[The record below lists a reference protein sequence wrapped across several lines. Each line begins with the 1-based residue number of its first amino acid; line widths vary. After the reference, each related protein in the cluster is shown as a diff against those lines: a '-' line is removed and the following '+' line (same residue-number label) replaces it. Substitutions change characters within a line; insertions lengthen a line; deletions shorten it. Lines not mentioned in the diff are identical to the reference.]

1 MCGIAGYVN
10 LKADLSQSRSVEKDG
25 LVRALERMRFR
36 GPDGADTWSDERCA
50 LGHRRLA
57 IIDLSDGGRQPM
69 ARHGRI
75 ITFNGE
81 IYNHE
86 ALRLEL
92 EALGHVFQSRS
103 DTEVLLAGWRQWGA
117 DLLPRLSG
125 MFAFALWDAQAGELV
140 LARDRFGKKPLVYA
154 CRGTQ
159 LAFASDL
166 AALRRIVDVPA
177 EIDQDALKLFFALRY
192 IPEPW
197 TILQAARKLP
207 MGSLARFGADG
218 LSIERWDRGA
228 RARRPVFTDRQ
239 EAIAALRQRFDAAVT
254 ERLVSDV
261 PVGAFLSG
269 GIDSAIVCASL
280 AAQGHKARSF
290 TVGFP
295 GAAEYYE
302 ERPAAKQVARYLGLD
317 HTEIEINPQ
326 DAERMVDDVFA
337 ACDEPFADSS
347 ALPAYLLSRE
357 TRRFVTVALS
367 GDGSDEVFAGYRK
380 YQGEIWVRQW
390 QAIPVSLRNMLTAA
404 LQAMPENKDNALL
417 EWVRRMRRFA
427 AHAGKDLVARQAGWA
442 ETLDEQELG
451 ALLLQWRP
459 KPDVQGLFAP
469 LLEEAEGDPVNRM
482 LYAEQGIVLNGDM
495 LRKVDMMSMANSL
508 EVRCPFLD
516 RELTDIAA
524 AIPGSWKLE
533 QGRGKAILRDAFADR
548 LPADVFR
555 RPKKGFEMPIA
566 NWLGTSLRERLRA
579 ASDPQRLRRQGL
591 LNPDEVQRWIQ
602 QLDSGR
608 RDTSAALW
616 SLLAFQSWM
625 DGEGNIA

>member
-1 MCGIAGYVN
+1 MCGIVGLVN
-10 LKADLSQSRSVEKDG
+10 LKGLGADAPDRLAP
-25 LVRALERMRFR
+25 ALHRMQFR
-36 GPDGADTWSDERCA
+36 GPDGAETWSDERCA
-50 LGHRRLA
+50 FGHRRLA
-57 IIDLSDGGRQPM
+57 IIDLTPGGLQPM

-117 DLLPRLSG
+117 GLLPRLSG

-154 CRGTQ
+154 CQDGQ
-159 LAFASDL
+159 IAFASDL
-166 AALRRIVDVPA
+166 AALRSIVNISGD
-177 EIDQDALKLFFALRY
+177 IDQDALKLFFALRY

-207 MGSLARFGADG
+207 MGSLARFGANG
-218 LSIERWDRGA
+218 LSIERWDHGA
-228 RARRPVFTDRQ
+228 RAQRPIFGDRR
-239 EAIAALRQRFDAAVT
+239 EAMVALRARFDAAVT

-280 AAQGHKARSF
+280 AAQGHQARSF

-295 GAAEYYE
+295 GAADYYE
-302 ERPAAKQVARYLGLD
+302 ERPAARQVALHLGLD
-317 HTEIEINPQ
+317 HTEIEIGPQ
-326 DAERMVDDVFA
+326 DAEGIIDDVFA

-347 ALPAYLLSRE
+347 ALPVYLLSRE

-367 GDGSDEVFAGYRK
+367 GDGADEVFAGYRK

-390 QAIPVSLRNMLTAA
+390 QLMPAA
-404 LQAMPENKDNALL
+404 LRGTIVALLKTMPENKGNPAL
-417 EWVRRMRRFA
+417 EWLRRLRRFA
-427 AHAGKDLVARQAGWA
+427 SHADKGSLARQAGWA
-442 ETLDEQELG
+442 ETLSEEELA
-451 ALLLQWRP
+451 ALLTGYKS

-469 LLEEAEGDPVNRM
+469 LLQEAEGDAINRM

-495 LRKVDMMSMANSL
+495 LRKVDLMSMANSL

-524 AIPGSWKLE
+524 AIPGDWKLE
-533 QGRGKAILRDAFADR
+533 RGRGKAILRDAFADR
-548 LPADVFR
+548 LPAEVFQ

-566 NWLGTSLRERLRA
+566 TWLRTSLRDRLRA
-579 ASDPQRLRRQGL
+579 ASDSQHLRRQGL
-591 LNPDEVQRWIQ
+591 LNPDQVQHWIA

-616 SLLAFQSWM
+616 SLLAFQAWM
-625 DGEGNIA
+625 DGESSRGTT

>member
-1 MCGIAGYVN
+1 MCGIVGLVN
-10 LKADLSQSRSVEKDG
+10 LKGLGGDARDRLMPALHRMQS
-25 LVRALERMRFR
+25 R
-36 GPDGADTWSDERCA
+36 GPDGAEVWSDERCVF
-50 LGHRRLA
+50 GHRRLA
-57 IIDLSDGGRQPM
+57 IIDLTLGGLQPM

-103 DTEVLLAGWRQWGA
+103 DTEVLLAGWRQWNVE
-117 DLLPRLSG
+117 LLPRLSG

-154 CRGTQ
+154 CQDGQ

-166 AALRRIVDVPA
+166 AALRKIINISGD
-177 EIDQDALKLFFALRY
+177 IDQDALKLFFALRY

-218 LSIERWDRGA
+218 LSIERWDHGA
-228 RARRPVFTDRQ
+228 RAQRPVFGDRH
-239 EAIAALRQRFDAAVT
+239 EAMAALRARFDAAVT

-280 AAQGHKARSF
+280 AAQGHRARSF

-295 GAAEYYE
+295 GAADYYE
-302 ERPAAKQVARYLGLD
+302 ERPAARRVAVHLGLD
-317 HTEIEINPQ
+317 HTEIEIGPQ
-326 DAERMVDDVFA
+326 DAEGIIDDVFS

-347 ALPAYLLSRE
+347 ALPVYLLSRE

-367 GDGSDEVFAGYRK
+367 GDGADEVFAGYRK
-380 YQGEIWVRQW
+380 YQGETWVRQW
-390 QAIPVSLRNMLTAA
+390 QVLPAA
-404 LQAMPENKDNALL
+404 LRGTIVALLKTIPENKGNPAL
-417 EWVRRMRRFA
+417 EWLRRLRRFA
-427 AHAGKDLVARQAGWA
+427 THADKDSLARQAGWA
-442 ETLDEQELG
+442 ETLSEEELAATLTG
-451 ALLLQWRP
+451 YKS

-469 LLEEAEGDPVNRM
+469 LLQEAEGDAINRM

-495 LRKVDMMSMANSL
+495 LRKVDLMSMANSL

-516 RELTDIAA
+516 RKLTDIAA
-524 AIPGSWKLE
+524 AIPGDWKLE
-533 QGRGKAILRDAFADR
+533 RGRGKAILRDAFADR
-548 LPADVFR
+548 LPAEVFH

-566 NWLGTSLRERLRA
+566 TWLRTSLRDRLRA
-579 ASDPQRLRRQGL
+579 ASDLQRLRRQGL
-591 LNPDEVQRWIQ
+591 VNPDQVQHWIAE
-602 QLDSGR
+602 LDSGR

-616 SLLAFQSWM
+616 SLLAFQTWM
-625 DGEGNIA
+625 DGESSRGTA